1 MSTLETIQV
10 PAQITEK
17 WQEIIDLLAE
27 VLHVPSALIMKV
39 EPPNIRVFVRSE
51 SKGNPYERDER
62 ASLNTGLYCE
72 TVMKTRQLLVVPD
85 ALADQ
90 EWNANPDIKL
100 GMISY
105 MGVPVAW
112 PNGEIFGTICV
123 LDGRRNEYSELYRKL
138 LFQCREMLQADL
150 KSLQAS
156 SDLEIKVLE
165 RTAELRRSEVY
176 LTEAQRL
183 SRTGSF
189 GWNVSSGEI
198 LWSEE
203 CSRIYGYDRAP
214 SVTVDMI
221 LQRTHPEDLALVQRT
236 INRASRDGKDFDFE
250 NRLLMPDGTVKH
262 VHVAAHA
269 IRDQADQLEFI
280 GALIDITAAK
290 QAEEELHKAQTE
302 LAHATRVSTLGEL
315 TASIA
320 HEVSQ
325 PVGAMAANAAAGLR
339 FLDREN
345 PDLGEARDALRRIIM
360 DGNRANEVIRR
371 VRALAKGTD
380 IQKVPLDINDVI
392 EEVMLIFRQ
401 EALSH
406 GVSLRQE
413 LASAL
418 PQVLGDRVQLQQVII
433 NLLMNGI
440 QATSSVLGRRHEL
453 RIRSQEHGPDQIL
466 VAVEDSGTG
475 IEPQNVDQLFSPFF
489 TTKPNG
495 MGIGLSIS
503 RSIVEQHGGNIW
515 ATRNSGAG
523 STFQFTLRARGQ
535 TPS

>member
-1 MSTLETIQV
+1 MAVFKTCEVSEWSFMTPAGGRAFLGDLDATRLGKFLFASMATFETVHVPPTVIQ
-10 PAQITEK
+10 K
-17 WQEIIDLLAE
+17 WQEIVDLLAE
-27 VLHVPSALIMKV
+27 VLGVPSALIMKV
-39 EPPNIRVFVRSE
+39 EPPNIKVFVRSE
-51 SKGNPYERDER
+51 SKGNPYHRDEL

-72 TVMKTRQLLVVPD
+72 TVMNTRRLLLVPD
-85 ALADQ
+85 ALSDQ
-90 EWNANPDIKL
+90 LWNANPDIKL

-112 PNGEIFGTICV
+112 PNGTIFGTICV
-123 LDGRRNEYSELYRKL
+123 LDGKRNEYSELFRKL
-138 LFQCREMLQADL
+138 LFQCRDVLQTDL
-150 KSLQAS
+150 KSVGETAE
-156 SDLEIKVLE
+156 LERKVLE
-165 RTAELRRSEVY
+165 RTAEL
-176 LTEAQRL
+176 
-183 SRTGSF
+183 
-189 GWNVSSGEI
+189 
-198 LWSEE
+198 
-203 CSRIYGYDRAP
+203 
-214 SVTVDMI
+214 
-221 LQRTHPEDLALVQRT
+221 
-236 INRASRDGKDFDFE
+236 NR
-250 NRLLMPDGTVKH
+250 
-262 VHVAAHA
+262 
-269 IRDQADQLEFI
+269 
-280 GALIDITAAK
+280 
-290 QAEEELHKAQTE
+290 AQTE
-302 LAHATRVSTLGEL
+302 LAHATRVTTLGEL

-325 PVGAMAANAAAGLR
+325 PLGAMAANAAAGLR

-345 PDLGEARDALRRIIM
+345 PDLGEARETLRRIVM

-392 EEVMLIFRQ
+392 EEVILIFRQ

-418 PQVLGDRVQLQQVII
+418 PQVLGDRVQLQQVIM

-440 QATSSVLGRRHEL
+440 QATSPVLGRRHEL
-453 RIRSQEHGPDQIL
+453 QIRSQEHGPDQIL

-503 RSIVEQHGGNIW
+503 RSIVEQHGGSIW

-523 STFQFTLRARGQ
+523 STFQFTLRARGE

>member
-1 MSTLETIQV
+1 MNTLETIQI
-10 PAQITEK
+10 PAQIIEK
-17 WQEIIDLLAE
+17 WQEIIDLLAA

-51 SKGNPYERDER
+51 SEGNPYERDER
-62 ASLNTGLYCE
+62 ACLNTGLYCE
-72 TVMKTRQLLVVPD
+72 TVMKTRQLLLVPD

-112 PNGEIFGTICV
+112 PNGDIFGTICV
-123 LDGRRNEYSELYRKL
+123 LDDRRNEYSELYRKF

-150 KSLQAS
+150 KSLQANTE
-156 SDLEIKVLE
+156 LELKVLE
-165 RTAELRRSEVY
+165 RTA
-176 LTEAQRL
+176 
-183 SRTGSF
+183 
-189 GWNVSSGEI
+189 
-198 LWSEE
+198 
-203 CSRIYGYDRAP
+203 
-214 SVTVDMI
+214 
-221 LQRTHPEDLALVQRT
+221 
-236 INRASRDGKDFDFE
+236 
-250 NRLLMPDGTVKH
+250 
-262 VHVAAHA
+262 
-269 IRDQADQLEFI
+269 
-280 GALIDITAAK
+280 
-290 QAEEELHKAQTE
+290 ELHKAQTE
-302 LAHATRVSTLGEL
+302 LAHATRVTALGEL

-320 HEVSQ
+320 HEVYQ
-325 PVGAMAANAAAGLR
+325 PLTAIAANAEAGLL
-339 FLDREN
+339 FLDRKN
-345 PDLGEARDALRRIIM
+345 PDLGEARAALRQIIM
-360 DGNRANEVIRR
+360 DGNRADEVIRH
-371 VRALAKGTD
+371 VRTLANKTD

-392 EEVMLIFRQ
+392 EEVMLIFRH
-401 EALSH
+401 EAIAH

-418 PQVLGDRVQLQQVII
+418 PQVLGDRVQLQQVIM

-440 QATSSVLGRRHEL
+440 QATSPVTGRRHEL

-475 IEPQNVDQLFSPFF
+475 FELQNVDRLFSAFF

-495 MGIGLSIS
+495 MGIGLSIC

-523 STFQFTLRARGQ
+523 STFQFTLNTRGA